1 MFGRFLSST
10 STPFLVSSL
19 FTMQAP
25 RCSTSQTP
33 TVFIL
38 MMPVTPAWRRPS
50 CSSSPPCLATSREG
64 AADIEI
70 AHQLISACT
79 TGVGRAHI
87 SCYASAQ
94 QLLCDRRYRVL
105 RLITLILPTTSK
117 GYSEDYLRKTDA
129 KTIVLTSN
137 SDSTYKA
144 QRLY

>member
-19 FTMQAP
+19 FTVLAP
-25 RCSTSQTP
+25 RCSTSQIP

-38 MMPVTPAWRRPS
+38 MMPAIPVWQRPS
-50 CSSSPPCLATSREG
+50 CSSSPPCLASSREG

-79 TGVGRAHI
+79 TGVVHVHI
-87 SCYASAQ
+87 SCWTSAQ

-117 GYSEDYLRKTDA
+117 GYSEDFLRKTDTT
-129 KTIVLTSN
+129 TIVLTSN
-137 SDSTYKA
+137 YDCTYK
-144 QRLY
+144 QQ